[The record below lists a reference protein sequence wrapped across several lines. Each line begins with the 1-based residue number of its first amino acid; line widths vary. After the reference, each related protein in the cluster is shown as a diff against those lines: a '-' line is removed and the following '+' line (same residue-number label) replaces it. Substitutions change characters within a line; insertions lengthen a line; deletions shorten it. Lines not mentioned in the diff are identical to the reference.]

1 MGVGMTENSHTAIA
15 WEMLSSV
22 VVLRAKARENKLPKL
37 LSSLHGVEVE
47 LARIIAG
54 SDVPNTH
61 PKEASLGVQ
70 NKRIH
75 GSTLMASRVGT
86 LTGPDGLELDMALAP
101 RARPGKRPAA
111 PQADTKLRAYCKRY
125 RALARQ
131 LRDLVRRGEAVAS
144 DGRLGNGTYSD
155 EIESMSDPLLSEQH
169 DLSLTISRIKATT
182 FEGLTE
188 KATVLDDL
196 VEEGSDDPVQ
206 LLARSLSRDITA
218 MAQSGTPAQS
228 AV

>member
-1 MGVGMTENSHTAIA
+1 MTENSHTAIA

-54 SDVPNTH
+54 SDVPDAH
-61 PKEASLGVQ
+61 SKEASLGVQ

-75 GSTLMASRVGT
+75 GSTLMTSRVGT
-86 LTGPDGLELDMALAP
+86 LTGPDGLELDMPLAP
-101 RARPGKRPAA
+101 KVRHGRRPAA

-131 LRDLVRRGEAVAS
+131 LRDLVRRGEAAAS
-144 DGRLGNGTYSD
+144 GNGLGGGAYSD
-155 EIESMSDPLLSEQH
+155 DIEAMSDPMLSEQH
-169 DLSLTISRIKATT
+169 DLAVTISRVKAST
-182 FEGLTE
+182 FDGLTD

-206 LLARSLSRDITA
+206 LLARSLSRDIIA
-218 MAQSGTPAQS
+218 MGQNGSPA
-228 AV
+228 AHVGL

>member
-54 SDVPNTH
+54 SDVPTAH
-61 PKEASLGVQ
+61 PSEASAGAQ
-70 NKRIH
+70 NKRSL
-75 GSTLMASRVGT
+75 GSTTTASRFNA
-86 LTGPDGLELDMALAP
+86 LTGSEGPELETALAP
-101 RARPGKRPAA
+101 RIRQGRRPAA
-111 PQADTKLRAYCKRY
+111 AQADTKLRAYCKRY

-144 DGRLGNGTYSD
+144 GSLDGSMYGD
-155 EIESMSDPLLSEQH
+155 DIESMSDPLLSEQH
-169 DLSLTISRIKATT
+169 DLSITIARVKATT
-182 FEGLTE
+182 LEGLAD
-188 KATVLDDL
+188 KAIVLDDL

-206 LLARSLSRDITA
+206 LLARSLSRDIMA
-218 MAQSGTPAQS
+218 MS
-228 AV
+228 

>member
-1 MGVGMTENSHTAIA
+1 MTENSHTAIA

-70 NKRIH
+70 NKRMH

-86 LTGPDGLELDMALAP
+86 LTGPDGLELDMSLAP
-101 RARPGKRPAA
+101 RVRQGRRPAA

-144 DGRLGNGTYSD
+144 SGFGNGTYGD
-155 EIESMSDPLLSEQH
+155 DIESMSDPLLSEQH

-182 FEGLTE
+182 FEGLTD

-218 MAQSGTPAQS
+218 MAQNGAPAQS

>member
-70 NKRIH
+70 NKRMH

-86 LTGPDGLELDMALAP
+86 LTGPDGLELDMSLAP
-101 RARPGKRPAA
+101 RIRQGRRPAA

-144 DGRLGNGTYSD
+144 SGFGNGTYGD
-155 EIESMSDPLLSEQH
+155 DIESMSDPLLSEQH

-182 FEGLTE
+182 FEGLTD

-206 LLARSLSRDITA
+206 LLARSLSRDITS
-218 MAQSGTPAQS
+218 MAQNGAPAQS